1 MKTKFSLG
9 LAVQYGLAIFF
20 MLLFSLPLLF
30 MISSSFKDP
39 QAIFGDVKSWRAF
52 FPVGDVNFDQYLE
65 YSTDSHLDSF
75 YSTQSLFQAS
85 WFCLDY
91 SLIVWPVM
99 RLPV

>member
-39 QAIFGDVKSWRAF
+39 QAIFGDVKSW
-52 FPVGDVNFDQYLE
+52 
-65 YSTDSHLDSF
+65 
-75 YSTQSLFQAS
+75 
-85 WFCLDY
+85 
-91 SLIVWPVM
+91 
-99 RLPV
+99 